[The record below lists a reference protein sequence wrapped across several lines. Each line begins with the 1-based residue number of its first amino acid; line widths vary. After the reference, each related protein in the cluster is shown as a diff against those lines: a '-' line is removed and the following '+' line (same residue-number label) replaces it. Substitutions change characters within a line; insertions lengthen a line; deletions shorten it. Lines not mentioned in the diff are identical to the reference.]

1 MFSMLMETR
10 DGFTSLW
17 YGKGGIV
24 AKKRVSRSR
33 KRQLEEPDKFISF
46 SAKFIGFLTKYKV
59 PMLSAMGVVFA
70 IIIVCFSVYYYS
82 DRSESKV
89 SVMLANS
96 LAKHEKIKTEQGAV
110 KAYQEV
116 TNDFNQIIENN
127 WGKDSVKIARVMYA
141 NICYNA
147 GDFDTATELYNKA
160 LSDFENNPFVKNLIL
175 SDLAYSQE
183 GKKDYNTAAK
193 YLEIIISGPDNE
205 IKGEALFN
213 LGRLY
218 AVMGNK
224 DKSAEAFNK
233 IITDYKDSIYIDL
246 AEEKIFATF

>member
-1 MFSMLMETR
+1 
-10 DGFTSLW
+10 
-17 YGKGGIV
+17 V

-46 SAKFIGFLTKYKV
+46 SAKFLGFLTKYKV
-59 PMLSAMGVVFA
+59 PMLSAVGVIFA
-70 IIIVCFSVYYYS
+70 IIIVCSSVYYYS
-82 DRSESKV
+82 DSAESKA

-116 TNDFNQIIENN
+116 ANDFNQIIENN
-127 WGKDSVKIARVMYA
+127 WGKDSAKIARVMYA

-147 GDFDTATELYNKA
+147 GDFDAATELYNKA

-175 SDLAYSQE
+175 SGLAYSQE
-183 GKKDYNTAAK
+183 GKKDYNAAAQ
-193 YLEIIISGPDNE
+193 YLEMIMSGSNDAN
-205 IKGEALFN
+205 KDEALFN

-233 IITDYKDSIYIDL
+233 IISDYKDSIYIDL
-246 AEEKIFATF
+246 AKEKMFHNL

>member
-1 MFSMLMETR
+1 M
-10 DGFTSLW
+10 
-17 YGKGGIV
+17 

-46 SAKFIGFLTKYKV
+46 SAKFLGFLTKYKV
-59 PMLSAMGVVFA
+59 PMLSAVGVIFA
-70 IIIVCFSVYYYS
+70 IIIVCSSVYYYS
-82 DRSESKV
+82 DSAESKA

-96 LAKHEKIKTEQGAV
+96 LAKHEKIKTEQGSV
-110 KAYQEV
+110 KAYQEMA
-116 TNDFNQIIENN
+116 NDFNQIIENN
-127 WGKDSVKIARVMYA
+127 WGKDSAKIARVMYA

-147 GDFDTATELYNKA
+147 GDFDAATELYNKA

-175 SDLAYSQE
+175 SGLAYSQE
-183 GKKDYNTAAK
+183 GKKDYNAAAQ
-193 YLEIIISGPDNE
+193 YLEMIMSGPDDAN
-205 IKGEALFN
+205 KDEALFN

-233 IITDYKDSIYIDL
+233 IISDYKDSNYLEIAKEKMFRDL
-246 AEEKIFATF
+246 

>member
-1 MFSMLMETR
+1 M
-10 DGFTSLW
+10 
-17 YGKGGIV
+17 

-46 SAKFIGFLTKYKV
+46 SAKFLGFLTKYKV
-59 PMLSAMGVVFA
+59 PMLSAVGVIFA
-70 IIIVCFSVYYYS
+70 IIIVCSSVYYYS
-82 DRSESKV
+82 DSAESKA

-110 KAYQEV
+110 KAYQEMA
-116 TNDFNQIIENN
+116 NDFNQIIENN
-127 WGKDSVKIARVMYA
+127 WGKDSAKIARVMYA

-147 GDFDTATELYNKA
+147 GDFDAATELYNKA

-175 SDLAYSQE
+175 SGLAYSQE
-183 GKKDYNTAAK
+183 GKKDYNAAAQ
-193 YLEIIISGPDNE
+193 YLEMIMSGPDDAN
-205 IKGEALFN
+205 KDEALFN

-233 IITDYKDSIYIDL
+233 IISDYKDSNYLEIAKEKMFRDL
-246 AEEKIFATF
+246 

>member
-1 MFSMLMETR
+1 M
-10 DGFTSLW
+10 
-17 YGKGGIV
+17 

-33 KRQLEEPDKFISF
+33 KRQLEQPDKFISF
-46 SAKFIGFLTKYKV
+46 SAKFLGFLTKYKV
-59 PMLSAMGVVFA
+59 PMLSAVGVIFA
-70 IIIVCFSVYYYS
+70 IIIVCSSVYYYS
-82 DRSESKV
+82 DRAESKA

-96 LAKHEKIKTEQGAV
+96 LAKYEKIKTEQGAV

-116 TNDFNQIIENN
+116 ANDFNQIIENN
-127 WGKDSVKIARVMYA
+127 WGKDSAKIARVMYA

-175 SDLAYSQE
+175 SGLAYSKE

-193 YLEIIISGPDNE
+193 YLEMIMSGSNDANKDE
-205 IKGEALFN
+205 TLFN

-218 AVMGNK
+218 AEMGNK
-224 DKSAEAFNK
+224 NKSIEAFNK
-233 IITDYKDSIYIDL
+233 IISDYKNSSYLEI
-246 AEEKIFATF
+246 AKEKIL

>member
-1 MFSMLMETR
+1 
-10 DGFTSLW
+10 
-17 YGKGGIV
+17 V

-46 SAKFIGFLTKYKV
+46 SAKFLGFLTKYKV
-59 PMLSAMGVVFA
+59 PMLSAVGVIFA
-70 IIIVCFSVYYYS
+70 IIIVCSSVYYYS
-82 DRSESKV
+82 DSAESKA

-116 TNDFNQIIENN
+116 ANDFNQIIENN
-127 WGKDSVKIARVMYA
+127 WGKDSAKIARVMYA

-147 GDFDTATELYNKA
+147 GDFDAATELYNNA

-175 SDLAYSQE
+175 SGLAYSQE
-183 GKKDYNTAAK
+183 GKKDYNAAAQ
-193 YLEIIISGPDNE
+193 YLEMIMSGSNDAN
-205 IKGEALFN
+205 KDEALFN

-233 IITDYKDSIYIDL
+233 IISDYKDSIYIDL
-246 AEEKIFATF
+246 AKEKK